1 MTSRQRWVLALT
13 SVASLMVALD
23 ILVVTTALNTIRVDL
38 GASVAALEWTVNA
51 YSLSFAVLL
60 MTASVLGDRV
70 GHRRVFIS
78 GLAVFSAA
86 SAACALAPGISWLI
100 TARVVQG
107 AGAAMIMP
115 VALALLAAAF
125 PASQRA
131 RALGVFSGVT
141 GLAVLGGP
149 LVGGAVTE
157 GLAWQWIFWINVP
170 IGVVTI
176 ALVFRRIDRSSRVAA
191 SFDVPGLALVSGG
204 ALGLVWGLVR
214 GNSAGWSSAEVII
227 ALTAGTVLLAAFVGW
242 ELRVR
247 EPMLPMRFFRVPAF
261 SAGNVAGFCLFG
273 AVSGAAFFVAQFL
286 QFALGY
292 GPLGAGLRML
302 PWTAT
307 LFVTAPIAGTLVN
320 RLGERPFIVG
330 GLLLQ
335 GSGMAWI
342 GLIAEPNLAYRQL
355 VAPLVI
361 AGCGVSMAM
370 PAAQNAVLGAVPP
383 GAIGKASG
391 TFSTMRQLGGV
402 FGIAVAAAVFSGT
415 GGFASGQAFSDGF
428 ATAVGAAA
436 ALSFVGA
443 LAGVAT
449 PARRAKAAP
458 AGPIREATA
467 EGNEVTVR

>member
-1 MTSRQRWVLALT
+1 
-13 SVASLMVALD
+13 
-23 ILVVTTALNTIRVDL
+23 
-38 GASVAALEWTVNA
+38 
-51 YSLSFAVLL
+51 
-60 MTASVLGDRV
+60 
-70 GHRRVFIS
+70 
-78 GLAVFSAA
+78 
-86 SAACALAPGISWLI
+86 
-100 TARVVQG
+100 
-107 AGAAMIMP
+107 
-115 VALALLAAAF
+115 
-125 PASQRA
+125 
-131 RALGVFSGVT
+131 VT

-214 GNSAGWSSAEVII
+214 GNTAGWSSAEVII
-227 ALTAGTVLLAAFVGW
+227 ALVAGTALLVGFVGW
-242 ELRVR
+242 ELRAR
-247 EPMLPMRFFRVPAF
+247 EPMLPMRFFRSPAF
-261 SAGNVAGFCLFG
+261 SAGNAAGFCLFG

-292 GPLGAGLRML
+292 GPLAAGLRML

-402 FGIAVAAAVFSGT
+402 FGIAIAAAVFAGA

>member
-1 MTSRQRWVLALT
+1 MISRQRWVLALT

-38 GASVAALEWTVNA
+38 DASAAALEWTVNA

-78 GLAVFSAA
+78 GLAVFTAA

-100 TARVVQG
+100 VARVVQG

-115 VALALLAAAF
+115 LALALLAAAF
-125 PASQRA
+125 PAPQRA

-170 IGVVTI
+170 IGVLTI
-176 ALVFRRIDRSSRVAA
+176 PLVLRRIDKSVGVAA
-191 SFDVPGLALVSGG
+191 RFDVPGLALVSGG

-214 GNSAGWSSAEVII
+214 GNTAGWSSTEVII
-227 ALTAGTVLLAAFVGW
+227 ALAAGTALLAAFVGW
-242 ELRVR
+242 ELRAR
-247 EPMLPMRFFRVPAF
+247 EPMLPMRFFRAPAF
-261 SAGNVAGFCLFG
+261 SAGNLAGFCLFG
-273 AVSGAAFFVAQFL
+273 GVSGAAFFVAQFL
-286 QFALGY
+286 QFTLGY
-292 GPLGAGLRML
+292 GPLAAGLRML

-330 GLLLQ
+330 GLLL
-335 GSGMAWI
+335 
-342 GLIAEPNLAYRQL
+342 
-355 VAPLVI
+355 
-361 AGCGVSMAM
+361 
-370 PAAQNAVLGAVPP
+370 
-383 GAIGKASG
+383 
-391 TFSTMRQLGGV
+391 
-402 FGIAVAAAVFSGT
+402 
-415 GGFASGQAFSDGF
+415 
-428 ATAVGAAA
+428 
-436 ALSFVGA
+436 
-443 LAGVAT
+443 
-449 PARRAKAAP
+449 
-458 AGPIREATA
+458 
-467 EGNEVTVR
+467 